1 MYDAACE
8 RGGQSNTTAHGCA
21 TGGRDDS
28 TLVTHV
34 KRDTTQ
40 GRLAGAVA
48 TLPSPWTGTQTGGVG
63 PREYGSRAVVRIGVS
78 GKRVNRAYCRG
89 GRRASTLYKCRA
101 DASSR
106 IVLGCTHTRPCAPER
121 PGRPLRRALAG
132 TQRPAPDWPSAEGGL
147 GAAVW
152 GCRLRA
158 ARGGDDCPSAVE
170 TTVTR
175 WWNGRAR
182 CAPRARPHGA
192 GLAMGEPTHH
202 RRRTSIGW
210 WLAISSERGPW
221 CGPHDGCSRP
231 EQRRLVDCRS
241 SFVRLRSGAPIGQRS
256 PGPPRMPTAG

>member
-106 IVLGCTHTRPCAPER
+106 IVLGCTHTRPCAQER

-202 RRRTSIGW
+202 RRRTSIG
-210 WLAISSERGPW
+210 SSESVVHPTKAERRHSLW
-221 CGPHDGCSRP
+221 NDATRFDNVFISLL
-231 EQRRLVDCRS
+231 QRRPNEPCFRRRHVT
-241 SFVRLRSGAPIGQRS
+241 
-256 PGPPRMPTAG
+256 PPDNRHV